1 MNQRPKILDVDQRI
15 LACIVGII
23 IGLFLY
29 KSFLE
34 AETETIIS
42 YKEKITVDTV
52 YSHSID
58 TVYLTKKEIKQ
69 TVIRDTVLI
78 KPMEPKIKAF
88 EAVYPLQY
96 GNATVSGEVLGE
108 VLKMGITTDFN
119 IPVVTNTIEK
129 ETTKTIVKKPSGF
142 YASGWVDSNFIP
154 SIGGTYLRDRLILNY
169 KYTPLEN
176 KHSVG
181 LGMRIF

>member
-1 MNQRPKILDVDQRI
+1 MNQRPKILDIDQRI
-15 LACIVGII
+15 LACVIGII
-23 IGLFLY
+23 IGLFFY

-42 YKEKITVDTV
+42 YKETIKTDTVFSHSVDTV
-52 YSHSID
+52 F
-58 TVYLTKKEIKQ
+58 LTKREIKQ

-78 KPMEPKIKAF
+78 KPIEPKIKAF
-88 EAVYPLQY
+88 QAVYPLQY

-154 SIGGTYLRDRLILNY
+154 SIGANYLRDKFIVNY
-169 KYTPLEN
+169 KYTPLERV
-176 KHSVG
+176 HSVG
-181 LGMRIF
+181 LGVKIF